1 MEEKCVEGRAERRLL
16 EVGEEDEDEEEQ
28 YAKKENTEAVEE
40 ESVRK
45 VDDGRGSKRKNKT
58 QGKRG

>member
-28 YAKKENTEAVEE
+28 YEKRIQKLL
-40 ESVRK
+40 
-45 VDDGRGSKRKNKT
+45 RKN
-58 QGKRG
+58 R